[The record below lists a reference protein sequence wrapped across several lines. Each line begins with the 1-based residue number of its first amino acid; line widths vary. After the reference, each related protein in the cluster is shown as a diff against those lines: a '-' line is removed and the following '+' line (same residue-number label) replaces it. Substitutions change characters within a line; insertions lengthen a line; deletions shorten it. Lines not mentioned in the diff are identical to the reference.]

1 MSGADPGF
9 FLAGGGALVSCST
22 STPINHIVFFSF
34 WAEYRTSCIRKPQ
47 VILGRGGGGGV
58 AQPLHPPPRSAPVC
72 RCQYLT
78 TVFVISLVAVAVLTH
93 LRHCCLWPFGLFY
106 VAVLQAK
113 CCDGI

>member
-22 STPINHIVFFSF
+22 STPINHIVFFLF
-34 WAEYRTSCIRKPQ
+34 GQNTSCIRKQQ
-47 VILGRGGGGGV
+47 VIFGRGGGGV

-93 LRHCCLWPFGLFY
+93 LRHRCLWPFGLFY

-113 CCDGI
+113 CRVGI